1 MSNIVLDNKDLKII
15 NLLLNNNYLRI
26 EKIAEE
32 LYISDR
38 SVRNYVKRI
47 NEILEGIAKIQVER
61 GKGLKLLI
69 QSEEFYEII
78 NDCSSGQLLLN
89 NREDR
94 VKYIID
100 YFIELDGIT
109 TLDELAH
116 NLNIGKTTLINDL
129 KEVELVLNEYHCKIE
144 SKKNTGSYLE
154 YNELDIRML
163 ISNYLCDGYNIYQ
176 INEKYANID
185 KDKFKNLKID
195 IYNFL
200 KANNYNVTEI
210 VLTDILKYII
220 IMVYRVNRGYTIN
233 HLEKR
238 HEIIK
243 NFSDYDNYAQK
254 ISELVD
260 RYFGIKTTTNGKL
273 YLAIPFF
280 TRNAAINIDF
290 SKKNI
295 TNAISNLMDKIR
307 MKIYENVGII
317 INDKRML
324 NNLAIHLSYSL
335 NRMTFNIKVK
345 NILDFS
351 IKEEYKLAYQL
362 AEISANVIEKEKK
375 LKVSSEEITFIAIHF
390 GALLEKNRA
399 KISELKNFALICE
412 NGLGTSVLLK
422 ARLNRLLKADRID
435 AYTLYEFKEADKS
448 NYQVIFT
455 TINLDPELVKDT
467 NLPIIKIDTIFEEE
481 EVRNSLENALFFS
494 SSSLKS
500 TNEKF
505 LLSFIEDS
513 NIQFFYNS
521 NYKEILNQM
530 MEMLFNNG
538 KIDTNFMNYILEREE
553 TNPTILDNGI
563 MVPHYTSSL
572 VKEPE
577 IMLGL
582 VKKECFHNNRLV
594 KLIILIVYP
603 EKYFDSD
610 LMLKVYDNIIDL
622 GRDKSTLNRILNST
636 TVLDVKESIRE
647 T

>member
-1 MSNIVLDNKDLKII
+1 MLDNKDLKII
-15 NLLLNNNYLRI
+15 NLLLNNSYLRL
-26 EKIAEE
+26 EKIAKE

-38 SVRNYVKRI
+38 SVRNYIKRI
-47 NEILEGIAKIQVER
+47 NETLEGVANIEIER
-61 GKGLKLLI
+61 GKGAKLLI
-69 QSEEFYEII
+69 LSEEFYEIV
-78 NDCSSGQLLLN
+78 NDYSSRQLLLN
-89 NREDR
+89 NRENR

-109 TLDELAH
+109 TLDDLAH
-116 NLNIGKTTLINDL
+116 DLNVGKTTLINDL
-129 KEVELVLNEYHCKIE
+129 KEVELVLSDYHCKIE

-163 ISNYLCDGYNIYQ
+163 ISNYLCEGYNIYQ

-185 KDKFKNLKID
+185 KDVFENLKID
-195 IYNFL
+195 IYNLL
-200 KANNYNVTEI
+200 KANNYNVTEV

-243 NFSDYDNYAQK
+243 NFSDYDNYAQR
-254 ISELVD
+254 ISELVY

-280 TRNAAINIDF
+280 TRNAAVNIDF

-295 TNAISNLMDKIR
+295 TDTISYLMDKIR
-307 MKIYENVGII
+307 MKIYEDVGII
-317 INDKRML
+317 INDKKML

-345 NILDFS
+345 NSLDFS
-351 IKEEYKLAYQL
+351 IKDKYKLAYQL
-362 AEISANVIEKEKK
+362 AEISASVIEKEKK
-375 LKVSSEEITFIAIHF
+375 LKVSNEEIIFIAIHF

-412 NGLGTSVLLK
+412 NGLGTSMLLK

-435 AYTLYEFKEADKS
+435 VYGLYEFKEVDRSK
-448 NYQVIFT
+448 YQVIFT
-455 TINLDPELVKDT
+455 TINLDPGLVKDT

-481 EVRNSLENALFFS
+481 EVRNSLENALYFS

-505 LLSFIEDS
+505 LLSFIEDN

-521 NYKEILNQM
+521 NYKKILNQM
-530 MEMLFNNG
+530 MEKLLNNG
-538 KIDTNFMNYILEREE
+538 KIDTHFINYILEREE
-553 TNPTILDNGI
+553 ISPTILDNGI
-563 MVPHYTSSL
+563 MIPHYTSL
-572 VKEPE
+572 FVKEPE

-582 VKKECFHNNRLV
+582 VKNDCIHNNRIV

-603 EKYFDSD
+603 EKYADSD

-622 GRDKSTLNRILNST
+622 GRDKPTLNRILNST
-636 TVLDVKESIRE
+636 TVLEVKESIRRI
-647 T
+647 

>member
-15 NLLLNNNYLRI
+15 NLLLNNSYLRL
-26 EKIAEE
+26 EKIAKE

-38 SVRNYVKRI
+38 SVRNYIKRI
-47 NEILEGIAKIQVER
+47 NETLEGVANIEIER
-61 GKGLKLLI
+61 GKGAKLLI
-69 QSEEFYEII
+69 LSEEFYEIV
-78 NDCSSGQLLLN
+78 NDYSSRQLLLN

-109 TLDELAH
+109 TLDDLAH
-116 NLNIGKTTLINDL
+116 DLNVGKTTLINDL
-129 KEVELVLNEYHCKIE
+129 KEVELVLSDYHCKIE

-163 ISNYLCDGYNIYQ
+163 ISNYLCEGYNIYQ

-185 KDKFKNLKID
+185 KDVFENLKID
-195 IYNFL
+195 IYNLL
-200 KANNYNVTEI
+200 KANNYNVTEV

-280 TRNAAINIDF
+280 TRNAAVNIDF
-290 SKKNI
+290 SKKKI
-295 TNAISNLMDKIR
+295 TDTISYLMDKIR
-307 MKIYENVGII
+307 MKIYEDVGII
-317 INDKRML
+317 INDKKML

-345 NILDFS
+345 NRLDFS
-351 IKEEYKLAYQL
+351 IKDKYKLAYQL
-362 AEISANVIEKEKK
+362 AEISASVIEKEKK
-375 LKVSSEEITFIAIHF
+375 LKVSNEEIIFIAIHF
-390 GALLEKNRA
+390 GALLERNRA

-412 NGLGTSVLLK
+412 NGLGTSMLLK

-435 AYTLYEFKEADKS
+435 GLYEFKEVDRSK
-448 NYQVIFT
+448 YQVIFT
-455 TINLDPELVKDT
+455 TINLDPGLVKDT

-481 EVRNSLENALFFS
+481 EVRNSLENALYFS

-505 LLSFIEDS
+505 LLSFIEDN

-530 MEMLFNNG
+530 MEKLLNSG
-538 KIDTNFMNYILEREE
+538 KIDTNFINYILEREE
-553 TNPTILDNGI
+553 ENPTILDNGI
-563 MVPHYTSSL
+563 MIPHYTSLL

-582 VKKECFHNNRLV
+582 VKNDCIHNNRIV

-603 EKYFDSD
+603 EKYADSD

-622 GRDKSTLNRILNST
+622 GRDKPTLNRILNST
-636 TVLDVKESIRE
+636 TVLEVKESIRRI
-647 T
+647 

>member
-1 MSNIVLDNKDLKII
+1 MGNIVLENKDLKII
-15 NLLLNNNYLRI
+15 NLLLSNNYLRI

-32 LYISDR
+32 LNISDR
-38 SVRNYVKRI
+38 SVRNYIKRI
-47 NEILEGIAKIQVER
+47 NEILKGVAYIEIER
-61 GKGLKLLI
+61 GKGSKLQI
-69 QSEEFYEII
+69 SSEKFYDII
-78 NDCSSGQLLLN
+78 SDSSNRQLLLN
-89 NREDR
+89 SREDR
-94 VKYIID
+94 VKYIIN

-109 TLDELAH
+109 TLDELAY

-129 KEVELVLNEYHCKIE
+129 KEVELVLSKYHCRIE

-163 ISNYLCDGYNIYQ
+163 ISNYLCENYEVYQ
-176 INEKYANID
+176 INKKYANID
-185 KDKFKNLKID
+185 KEKLKKLKED

-200 KANNYNVTEI
+200 KENNYNVTEI
-210 VLTDILKYII
+210 VLSDILKYII
-220 IMVYRVNRGYTIN
+220 IMVYRVNRGYSIN

-238 HEIIK
+238 HEIIR
-243 NFSDYDNYAQK
+243 NFSDYENYAQK

-260 RYFGIKTTTNGKL
+260 KYFGIKTTTNGKL

-280 TRNAAINIDF
+280 TRNAAVNTDL

-295 TNAISNLMDKIR
+295 TESISYLMSKIR
-307 MKIYENVGII
+307 MKIYEDVGII
-317 INDKRML
+317 INDKKML

-335 NRMTFNIKVK
+335 NRMIFNIKVK
-345 NILDFS
+345 NSLDFS
-351 IKEEYKLAYQL
+351 IKDKYKLAYQL
-362 AEISANVIEKEKK
+362 AEISASVIEKEKN
-375 LKVSSEEITFIAIHF
+375 LKVSNEEIIFIAIHF

-412 NGLGTSVLLK
+412 NGLGTSMLLK

-435 AYTLYEFKEADKS
+435 VYGLYEFKEVDRSK
-448 NYQVIFT
+448 YQVIFT
-455 TINLDPELVKDT
+455 TINLDPGLVKDT

-481 EVRNSLENALFFS
+481 EVRNSLENALYFS

-505 LLSFIEDS
+505 LLSFIEDD

-521 NYKEILNQM
+521 IIKEILNQM
-530 MEMLFNNG
+530 MEKLLNNG
-538 KIDTNFMNYILEREE
+538 KIDTNFINYILEREVV
-553 TNPTILDNGI
+553 NPTILDNGI
-563 MVPHYTSSL
+563 MIPHYTSLL

-582 VKKECFHNNRLV
+582 VKNDCIHNNRIV

-603 EKYFDSD
+603 EKYADPD

-622 GRDKSTLNRILNST
+622 GRDKPTLNRILNST
-636 TVLDVKESIRE
+636 TVLEVKESIRRI
-647 T
+647 

>member
-15 NLLLNNNYLRI
+15 NLLLNNSYLRL
-26 EKIAEE
+26 EKIAKE

-38 SVRNYVKRI
+38 SVRNYIKRI
-47 NEILEGIAKIQVER
+47 NETLEGVANIEIER
-61 GKGLKLLI
+61 GKGAKLLI
-69 QSEEFYEII
+69 LSEEFYEIV
-78 NDCSSGQLLLN
+78 NDYSSRQLLLN

-109 TLDELAH
+109 TLDDLAH
-116 NLNIGKTTLINDL
+116 NLNVGKTTLINDL
-129 KEVELVLNEYHCKIE
+129 KEVELVLSDYHCKIE

-163 ISNYLCDGYNIYQ
+163 ISNYLCEGYNIYQ

-185 KDKFKNLKID
+185 KDVFENLKID
-195 IYNFL
+195 IYNLL
-200 KANNYNVTEI
+200 KANNYNVTEV

-233 HLEKR
+233 NLEKR

-243 NFSDYDNYAQK
+243 NFSDYDNYAQR

-280 TRNAAINIDF
+280 TRNAAVNIDF
-290 SKKNI
+290 SKKKI
-295 TNAISNLMDKIR
+295 TDTISYLMDKIR
-307 MKIYENVGII
+307 MKIYEDVGII
-317 INDKRML
+317 INDKKML

-345 NILDFS
+345 NNLDFS
-351 IKEEYKLAYQL
+351 IKDKYKLAYQL
-362 AEISANVIEKEKK
+362 AEISASFIEKEKK
-375 LKVSSEEITFIAIHF
+375 LKVSNEEIIFIAIHF

-412 NGLGTSVLLK
+412 NGLGTSMLLK

-435 AYTLYEFKEADKS
+435 VYGLYEFKEVDRSK
-448 NYQVIFT
+448 YQVIFT
-455 TINLDPELVKDT
+455 TINLDPGLVKDT

-481 EVRNSLENALFFS
+481 EVRNSLENALYFS

-505 LLSFIEDS
+505 LLSFIEDN

-530 MEMLFNNG
+530 MEKLLNNG
-538 KIDTNFMNYILEREE
+538 KIDTNFINYILEREE
-553 TNPTILDNGI
+553 ENPTILDNGI
-563 MVPHYTSSL
+563 MIPHYTSLL

-582 VKKECFHNNRLV
+582 VKNDCIHNNRIV

-603 EKYFDSD
+603 EKYADSD

-622 GRDKSTLNRILNST
+622 GRDKPTLNRILNST
-636 TVLDVKESIRE
+636 TVLEVKESIRRI
-647 T
+647 

>member
-15 NLLLNNNYLRI
+15 NLLLNNSYLRL
-26 EKIAEE
+26 EKIAKE

-38 SVRNYVKRI
+38 SVRNYIKRI
-47 NEILEGIAKIQVER
+47 NETLEGVANIEIER
-61 GKGLKLLI
+61 GKGAKLLI
-69 QSEEFYEII
+69 LSEEFYEIV
-78 NDCSSGQLLLN
+78 NDYSSRQLLLN

-109 TLDELAH
+109 TLDVLAH
-116 NLNIGKTTLINDL
+116 DLNVGKTTLINDL
-129 KEVELVLNEYHCKIE
+129 KEVELVLSDYHCKIE

-163 ISNYLCDGYNIYQ
+163 ISNYLCEGYNIYQ

-185 KDKFKNLKID
+185 KDVFENLKID
-195 IYNFL
+195 IYNLL
-200 KANNYNVTEI
+200 KANNYNVTEV

-233 HLEKR
+233 HLE
-238 HEIIK
+238 
-243 NFSDYDNYAQK
+243 NYAQR

-280 TRNAAINIDF
+280 TRNAAVNIDF

-295 TNAISNLMDKIR
+295 TDTISYLMDKIR
-307 MKIYENVGII
+307 MKIYEDVGII
-317 INDKRML
+317 INDKKML

-345 NILDFS
+345 NSLDFS
-351 IKEEYKLAYQL
+351 IKDKYKLAYQL
-362 AEISANVIEKEKK
+362 AEISASVIEKEKK
-375 LKVSSEEITFIAIHF
+375 LKVSNEEIIFIAIHF

-412 NGLGTSVLLK
+412 NGLGTSMLLK

-435 AYTLYEFKEADKS
+435 VYGLYEFKEVDRSK
-448 NYQVIFT
+448 YQVIFT
-455 TINLDPELVKDT
+455 TINLDPGLVKDT

-481 EVRNSLENALFFS
+481 EVRNSLENALYFS

-505 LLSFIEDS
+505 LLSFIEDN

-530 MEMLFNNG
+530 MEKLLNNG
-538 KIDTNFMNYILEREE
+538 KIDTNFINYILEREE
-553 TNPTILDNGI
+553 VNPTILDNGI
-563 MVPHYTSSL
+563 MIPHYTSLL

-582 VKKECFHNNRLV
+582 VKNDCIHNNRIV

-603 EKYFDSD
+603 EKYADSD

-622 GRDKSTLNRILNST
+622 GRDKPTLNRILNST
-636 TVLDVKESIRE
+636 TVLEVKESIRRI
-647 T
+647 

>member
-1 MSNIVLDNKDLKII
+1 
-15 NLLLNNNYLRI
+15 
-26 EKIAEE
+26 
-32 LYISDR
+32 
-38 SVRNYVKRI
+38 
-47 NEILEGIAKIQVER
+47 
-61 GKGLKLLI
+61 
-69 QSEEFYEII
+69 
-78 NDCSSGQLLLN
+78 
-89 NREDR
+89 
-94 VKYIID
+94 
-100 YFIELDGIT
+100 
-109 TLDELAH
+109 
-116 NLNIGKTTLINDL
+116 
-129 KEVELVLNEYHCKIE
+129 
-144 SKKNTGSYLE
+144 
-154 YNELDIRML
+154 ML

-176 INEKYANID
+176 INKKYANID
-185 KDKFKNLKID
+185 KDVFKNLKLD
-195 IYNFL
+195 IYDLL
-200 KANNYNVTEI
+200 KANNYNVTEV

-233 HLEKR
+233 HLDKR

-280 TRNAAINIDF
+280 TRNAAVNIDF
-290 SKKNI
+290 STKNI
-295 TNAISNLMDKIR
+295 IDAISCLMDKIR
-307 MKIYENVGII
+307 MKIYEDVGII
-317 INDKRML
+317 INDKKML

-345 NILDFS
+345 NNLDFS
-351 IKEEYKLAYQL
+351 IKEKYKLAYQL
-362 AEISANVIEKEKK
+362 AEISASVIEKEKK

-412 NGLGTSVLLK
+412 NGLGTSMLLK

-435 AYTLYEFKEADKS
+435 VYALYEFKEADKS
-448 NYQVIFT
+448 KYQVIFT

-481 EVRNSLENALFFS
+481 EVRNSLENALYFS
-494 SSSLKS
+494 RSSLKS

-513 NIQFFYNS
+513 NIQFFYSS

-530 MEMLFNNG
+530 MEKLLNNG

-553 TNPTILDNGI
+553 ANPTILDNGI
-563 MVPHYTSSL
+563 MIPHYTSLL

-582 VKKECFHNNRLV
+582 VKKECLHKNRIV

-622 GRDKSTLNRILNST
+622 GRDKPTLNRILNST
-636 TVLDVKESIRE
+636 TVLDVKESIRRI
-647 T
+647 